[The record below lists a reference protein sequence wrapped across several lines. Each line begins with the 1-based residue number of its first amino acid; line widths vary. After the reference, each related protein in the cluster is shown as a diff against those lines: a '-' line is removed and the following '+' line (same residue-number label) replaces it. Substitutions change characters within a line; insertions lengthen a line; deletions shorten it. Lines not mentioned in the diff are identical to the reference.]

1 MDQRLKYENY
11 NQTIIKALQENLG
24 VNLFDC
30 TNDYLLMIKKY
41 E

>member
-24 VNLFDC
+24 VSLFDC